1 MMSGFVQE
9 HVLRHKPMTSEQEVR
24 RTKTS
29 EEDVF
34 KVFVK
39 NQIICVIRGHI
50 NFCDYFARLGEKNC
64 AYFLSGLKENSI
76 FVA

>member
-39 NQIICVIRGHI
+39 IRIIRGHI